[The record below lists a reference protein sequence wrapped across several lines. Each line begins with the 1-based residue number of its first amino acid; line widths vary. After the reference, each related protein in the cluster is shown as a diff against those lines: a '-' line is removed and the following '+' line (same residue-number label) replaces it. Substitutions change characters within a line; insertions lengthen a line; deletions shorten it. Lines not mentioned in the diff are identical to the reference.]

1 MIDTHCH
8 LLDGIDDGP
17 QEREQTLEMCRIAR
31 QDGIRGIVATPHS
44 LDGRFRNDPEVI
56 KDLVAG
62 LNDEL
67 TGMGV
72 DVTVFPGM
80 EARITADLLQSL
92 VTGQILPLNEGM
104 YVLME
109 FHPFHIPAGF
119 PNLVR
124 RFLDAGYRIILTH
137 PEKNFAVQSD
147 PAYVFRLVTCF
158 EPWELLVQITADSL
172 TGQNGFRAARTARA
186 LLKCGLVHLM
196 ATDAHSPIARP
207 PRLAN
212 AVTRAARLIGEERAS
227 LLVRDIPEAVLTGK
241 SFPLEW
247 EPKEPKR
254 WWKIFR

>member
-17 QEREQTLEMCRIAR
+17 QEREETLEMCRIAR
-31 QDGIRGIVATPHS
+31 EDGIRGIVATPHS
-44 LDGRFRNDPEVI
+44 LDGRFTNGPERI
-56 KDLVAG
+56 RDLVAG
-62 LNDEL
+62 LNAEL
-67 TGMGV
+67 TAMGM
-72 DVTVFPGM
+72 DLTVFPGM

-92 VTGQILPLNEGM
+92 DTGRLLPLNGGR

-119 PNLVR
+119 HNLVR
-124 RFLDAGYRIILTH
+124 RFLDAGFGIILTH

-158 EPWELLVQITADSL
+158 EPWDLLVQITADSL
-172 TGQNGFRAARTARA
+172 TGQNGFRAARTAKT
-186 LLKCGLVHLM
+186 LLRCGLVHLM
-196 ATDAHSPIARP
+196 ATDAHSPTTRP

-212 AVTRAARLIGEERAS
+212 AVTRAARLVGEERAR
-227 LLVRDIPEAVLTGK
+227 LLVRDIPDAVLTNK
-241 SFPLEW
+241 PFPPEW

-254 WWKIFR
+254 WWKIF